1 MGGSTGEVLH
11 WRLSK
16 RWTLAPSAV
25 PAWKLFPFG
34 IAKFQASVRSSHAQP
49 KRVHRE
55 KKRLHPQHQLSLSQ
69 EDKMVA
75 EEFFSS
81 VFGPPLTSNTA
92 IAKDVGIYAHS
103 LWPTFA
109 AKSTFKKSATPP
121 HCLAVSNTHVFAAQ
135 HEKAYVHVYSRLRG
149 NQEAFVAFPERIR
162 CLTLAGNVLVLG
174 TVEGRIMLWEVSIKS
189 PRRH

>member
-1 MGGSTGEVLH
+1 MH
-11 WRLSK
+11 HNIDPRASK
-16 RWTLAPSAV
+16 Q
-25 PAWKLFPFG
+25 K
-34 IAKFQASVRSSHAQP
+34 K
-49 KRVHRE
+49 E
-55 KKRLHPQHQLSLSQ
+55 K
-69 EDKMVA
+69 EEKMVA

-81 VFGPPLTSNTA
+81 VYGLPLTSNTA

-121 HCLAVSNTHVFAAQ
+121 HCLAVSDTHVFAAQ

-162 CLTLAGNVLVLG
+162 CLTLAGNVLVVG
-174 TVEGRIMLWEVSIKS
+174 TVEGRIMLWEVSLPSCPTPSNMTS
-189 PRRH
+189 PVNPFIDMHRKARIITTLSCSGCFVRCGCAIPSLDRL